1 MTGTIG
7 NHHDEYVAAPL
18 AQKHQWMHSGKGI
31 AATQSAAEAL
41 GQLVPEFAEHA
52 TALQAGMQKL
62 GIAWSGEAAT
72 AATTK
77 LQQAASWAE
86 QAGHTSTAGHASVQ
100 TYGDSFANTVPRIPE
115 PKPEPDTSVLGTI
128 EDWFDMQQ
136 DKWDNLAENQ
146 KNDRLA
152 VDALDRHERTTRE
165 AANSFPDQ
173 LDPQFHTAEADVTHS
188 AAAGP
193 APGAGAPGGAH
204 SAGVAT
210 PGAAG
215 GAAMTP
221 SGTGAGGAGAGSP
234 GGAGGSTGGG
244 AAGVSTGGGGAGAP
258 GATTPPIW
266 TPLTPAPARAG
277 GAGMGSAGPSTGGR
291 GTGTGGLGSGGL
303 GSGGLGSGEPGSGR
317 PLTPRPLSP
326 PVGGGFG
333 PGSSGDLGPRT
344 SGGGLG
350 RLGDAPPA
358 ARGGT
363 ALPGAAATGAAPP
376 AEPGVAGG
384 RPGSP
389 GAGGMPMGGMGGGV
403 GGQQREH
410 RNNVFVPS
418 DEPFAVALGDDVVP
432 PVLDAEHIVE

>member
-18 AQKHQWMHSGKGI
+18 AQKHQWMHTGKGI

-41 GQLVPEFAEHA
+41 GQLVPKFAEHA

-115 PKPEPDTSVLGTI
+115 PKPEPDTGAWGNI
-128 EDWFDMQQ
+128 EDFFDMQQ

-173 LDPQFHTAEADVTHS
+173 LDPQFHTAEADVTQS

-204 SAGVAT
+204 SVGVAT

-221 SGTGAGGAGAGSP
+221 SGAGTGGAGAASP
-234 GGAGGSTGGG
+234 GAAGGSTGGG
-244 AAGVSTGGGGAGAP
+244 AAGAGGASAP
-258 GATTPPIW
+258 GATPPSW

-277 GAGMGSAGPSTGGR
+277 DAGMGSAGHGTGGR
-291 GTGTGGLGSGGL
+291 GPRTGGLGT
-303 GSGGLGSGEPGSGR
+303 GGLGSGEPGSGR

-326 PVGGGFG
+326 PVGGGLG
-333 PGSSGDLGPRT
+333 PGS

-363 ALPGAAATGAAPP
+363 ALPGAGATGAAPP

-389 GAGGMPMGGMGGGV
+389 GAGGMPMGGMGGGM
-403 GGQQREH
+403 GSQQREH